1 MLPEVD
7 RGEAP
12 ERSDVESASP
22 TLKVA
27 SFFAKQEAQQKVVI
41 KVKEMTDFFKPF
53 IALLLYSNPL
63 FSMKTAFGDSV
74 SRK

>member
-7 RGEAP
+7 RGETP

-41 KVKEMTDFFKPF
+41 KVKEMTDFFKLF
-53 IALLLYSNPL
+53 IALLLLYSNPL

-74 SRK
+74 